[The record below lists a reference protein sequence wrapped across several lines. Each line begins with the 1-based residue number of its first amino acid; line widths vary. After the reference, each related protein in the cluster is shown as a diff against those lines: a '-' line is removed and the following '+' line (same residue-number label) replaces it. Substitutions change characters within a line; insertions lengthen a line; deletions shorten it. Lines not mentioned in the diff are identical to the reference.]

1 MLVSIISSASGP
13 LMDGDISWVMDLLI
27 SQGFF
32 FFSFVPCA
40 RAVRGGNPMPVR
52 LLASYGNFPR
62 AENQFVA
69 GRILQ
74 ITAGE

>member
-1 MLVSIISSASGP
+1 MSGSIISTVSGP

-32 FFSFVPCA
+32 FSFVSCA
-40 RAVRGGNPMPVR
+40 RAAGGGNPMPTH
-52 LLASYGNFPR
+52 LLALYRNFPR